1 MREIW
6 VAAACADSAAQGLA
20 ARAVT
25 LNGGGGCRVVLLHPQ
40 AEAVWCEG
48 VEGVCHIPLDVE
60 LIPNYL
66 CGAET
71 LAALIRLRRPRAVL
85 FPADAFGRMAAPWVA
100 AALGTGV
107 TADCTAVLADAD
119 GTLIQKRPTFGG
131 RRMAAIRT
139 KTDPCIATVRP
150 GIYPPPQTPKRCV
163 PVETVT
169 PSLTEP
175 PLRLLE
181 RSVNSRSLR
190 SLAEEEIILA
200 GGLGLGSKENFQR
213 LAAVAERLGCGV
225 GASRGA
231 VAAGYAP
238 YAMQVGQTGATV
250 RPRIY
255 VAFGISGQAQ
265 HLSGMSG
272 AGVIV
277 SINTDPHAPIFQ
289 VSDYALEADCVQVL
303 RLIEQK
309 LDHQ

>member
-6 VAAACADSAAQGLA
+6 VATPCADSTAQGLA
-20 ARAVT
+20 ARAVE
-25 LNGGGGCRVVLLHPQ
+25 LNGGGGCRIILLHPQ

-48 VEGVCHIPLDVE
+48 VEGVCHVPLDVE
-60 LIPNYL
+60 MIPNYL
-66 CGAET
+66 RGAET
-71 LAALIRLRRPRAVL
+71 LAALIRFRRPRAVL

-100 AALGTGV
+100 AALATGV
-107 TADCTAVLADAD
+107 TADCTAILEEGGV
-119 GTLIQKRPTFGG
+119 LIQKRPTFGG
-131 RRMAAIRT
+131 RRIAAIQT
-139 KTDPCIATVRP
+139 KTESCIATIRP
-150 GIYPPPQTPKRCV
+150 GIYPPPLIPKRQV
-163 PVETVT
+163 PVETVM
-169 PSLTEP
+169 PSLTEQ
-175 PLRLLE
+175 PLCLLE
-181 RSVNSRSLR
+181 RCVNSHSLR

-200 GGLGLGSKENFQR
+200 GGLGLGSRANFQR

-272 AGVIV
+272 AGLIV
-277 SINTDPHAPIFQ
+277 SVNTDPRAPIVQ
-289 VSDYALEADCVQVL
+289 VSDYVLEADCEKVL
-303 RLIEQK
+303 QLIEQK